1 MNQFAGHWNI
11 EQAGDSSG
19 ETWNTAEHDWNAYGT
34 HENWTYIAEYSM
46 KTGGTSTLETHKT
59 ESNFRFVCTHM
70 ICL

>member
-46 KTGGTSTLETHKT
+46 KQAEQ
-59 ESNFRFVCTHM
+59 VP
-70 ICL
+70 